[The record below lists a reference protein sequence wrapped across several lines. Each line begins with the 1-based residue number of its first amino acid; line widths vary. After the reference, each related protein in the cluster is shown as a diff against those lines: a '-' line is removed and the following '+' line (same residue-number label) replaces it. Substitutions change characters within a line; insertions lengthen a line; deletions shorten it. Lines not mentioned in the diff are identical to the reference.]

1 MIAGLGLVI
10 ALAAAPD
17 RPPVGRQAVADL
29 AYALGQIHALSQV
42 CLGEADQD
50 WRERMNRLLTFEA
63 PSAGADE
70 PARRALVDR
79 FNAGFALSR
88 AEYPACTPEAEAARQ
103 AAARA
108 GLSLSRQLGGE

>member
-1 MIAGLGLVI
+1 MIAGWALAA

-17 RPPVGRQAVADL
+17 RAPAGRQAVADL
-29 AYALGQIHALSQV
+29 AYALGQIHGLSQV
-42 CLGEADQD
+42 CLGEADQA

-63 PSAGADE
+63 PAATVDE
-70 PARRALVDR
+70 PARRALIDR

-88 AEYPACTPEAEAARQ
+88 AEYSACTPEAEAARQ